1 MAITTDQIK
10 TLRDETGISVM
21 QCRKALEEAG
31 GDSEKARVILRKQ
44 GASAAAKKGDR
55 TLASGTIA
63 AYIHGGSVGAMVELS
78 CETDFVARN
87 EEFKAVA
94 YDIAMQVAAT
104 NPEFKSRADVDE
116 GALAKAREVFVAEI
130 AGKPKEL
137 QEKILEG
144 KLNAYFADKIL
155 LEQTFIKNEELTITS
170 LIERAIQKFG
180 EKVEVRRFVR
190 FSTAG

>member
-155 LEQTFIKNEELTITS
+155 LEQTFIKNEELTIIS